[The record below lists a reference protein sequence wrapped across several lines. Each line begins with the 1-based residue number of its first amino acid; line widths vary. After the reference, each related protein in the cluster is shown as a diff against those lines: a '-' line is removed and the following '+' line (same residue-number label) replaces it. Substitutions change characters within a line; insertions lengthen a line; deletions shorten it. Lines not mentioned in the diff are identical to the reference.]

1 MKQSVY
7 NFYSSFNNPSDL
19 GADKLWANDSNE
31 LIGREDIIA
40 LKDYDVV

>member
-19 GADKLWANDSNE
+19 GADKLWANGSNE
-31 LIGREDIIA
+31 LIGREDTVIG
-40 LKDYDVV
+40 KDYDMV

>member
-19 GADKLWANDSNE
+19 GADKLWAGVDE
-31 LIGREDIIA
+31 LSRGYNHR
-40 LKDYDVV
+40 K